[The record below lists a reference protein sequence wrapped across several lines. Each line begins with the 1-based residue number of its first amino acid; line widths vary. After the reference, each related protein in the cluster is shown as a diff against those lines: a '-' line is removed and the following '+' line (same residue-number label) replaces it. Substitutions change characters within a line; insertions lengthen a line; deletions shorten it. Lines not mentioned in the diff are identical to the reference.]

1 MDGLAKKR
9 ALDEESKQVPE
20 SDSEM
25 DKVTCMLV
33 KEVLETM
40 GRSKDYS
47 NVLARLQA
55 HLITSN
61 EDILALTKDYCRE
74 TDLPWG
80 LVLALKGKIRSY
92 NIQLGDAWSMQGD
105 NSEKMANVTLSLAAP
120 HIAKDKKKI
129 EYVVRRQSSKDLH
142 APELYMHTTS
152 ELADNASSEMTSQ
165 YPRSPRAWSNSP
177 FADSQSV
184 SGAPNDEVK
193 KLAIL
198 MQDHQK
204 NVNGQV
210 DECRDFVMQS
220 MDKIMG
226 VLEQRMMAENNIRT
240 PAKATANPASA
251 PVILQVTGENV
262 AQPAM

>member
-92 NIQLGDAWSMQGD
+92 NIQLGDAWSMQD
-105 NSEKMANVTLSLAAP
+105 DEKMANVQLSLAAP

-129 EYVVRRQSSKDLH
+129 EYVVRKQTSKGPDDLV
-142 APELYMHTTS
+142 
-152 ELADNASSEMTSQ
+152 DNASETTSRPG
-165 YPRSPRAWSNSP
+165 YPRSPRFSETLSSQSP
-177 FADSQSV
+177 FADTQSWNG
-184 SGAPNDEVK
+184 SSNDEVK
-193 KLAIL
+193 KLASI
-198 MQDHQK
+198 MQEHQK
-204 NVNGQV
+204 SVNGQV